1 MSYDSPFMVTNMA
14 YINNLYVLVEEES
27 VENDVETV
35 MHPTESGIPTAD
47 TIRRKP
53 IVINLTGVIADA
65 GSSKSDA
72 IIKKLKELQDKG
84 TIITYR
90 GACGVY
96 GKLQIQT
103 FYPNYTHKV
112 NGGATFSMTLQEM
125 RTAKSAYVKTKSAGT
140 QQVQKSS
147 TPKPIYYTV
156 KKGDT
161 IWDLC
166 HSTYKSQDLS
176 VSEVIRDNPSAFSR
190 KGDARTLQI
199 GTRICLKQ

>member
-1 MSYDSPFMVTNMA
+1 MA
-14 YINNLYVLVEEES
+14 YINSLYVLVEEES

-35 MHPTESGIPTAD
+35 THPTESGIPTAD
-47 TIRRKP
+47 TIRKKP
-53 IVINLTGVIADA
+53 VVINLTGVIADA
-65 GSSKSDA
+65 GSSKADA
-72 IIKKLKELQDKG
+72 IIKKIKDLQGKG

-103 FYPNYTHKV
+103 FNPNYTHKV
-112 NGGATFSMTLQEM
+112 NGGATFSMTLQEL

-140 QQVQKSS
+140 QQVNTSS
-147 TPKPIYYTV
+147 AKKDIYYTV

-161 IWDLC
+161 IWGLC
-166 HSTYKSQDLS
+166 HRTYKSKNLS
-176 VSEVIRDNPSAFSR
+176 VSDVIRDNPSAFSR

-199 GTRICLKQ
+199 GARICLKQ